1 MASKPLHCKLC
12 FCDFRTQS
20 GIMFSWWYFMAF
32 NNPDEVLEKFNLTY
46 HANQFINFNT
56 IKEIKVATWFA
67 EDIAFALQNR
77 GVDDKYF
84 FIQEFIT
91 APCLKEAWKRHEKLN
106 LFSHPQIK
114 ADDWIVI
121 PDYLVSPKA
130 AHGYKRLG
138 KPLLLTVEA
147 KDEDFDQ
154 GWTQAIFEAVICQKI
169 NNDLEIPIWCIV
181 TTGDTWQFG
190 KLFKND
196 FYKHPYS
203 VSLANL
209 GQLLAILDELFS
221 QCDQF
226 ALY

>member
-1 MASKPLHCKLC
+1 MA
-12 FCDFRTQS
+12 
-20 GIMFSWWYFMAF
+20 Y

-46 HANQFINFNT
+46 HQEPFINLEPTAKVKITSWF
-56 IKEIKVATWFA
+56 KEEI
-67 EDIAFALQNR
+67 EFALKNR
-77 GVDDKYF
+77 GTDDKESF
-84 FIQEFIT
+84 MTEFVVV
-91 APCLKEAWKRHEKLN
+91 PCLREVWKRHPKLN

-114 ADDWIVI
+114 TDDGIVV
-121 PDYLVSPKA
+121 PDYLVSPKP

-169 NNDLEIPIWCIV
+169 NGTPDIPIWCIV

-190 KLFKND
+190 KLFRDN

-203 VSLANL
+203 VSLNNL
-209 GQLLAILDELFS
+209 GQLLAILDELFN

-226 ALY
+226 TAF